1 LSFWVPTGV
10 LGALMYA
17 GLLAAYSVLPD
28 FLREGSNDLQIYRAA
43 GEEMVSGSLPYKD
56 FFIEYP
62 PGSLPFFVPPALL
75 SNTDVLY
82 DFLFANEMALVL
94 LAALFL
100 TAITAR
106 RLAGATGTFY
116 PILATAT
123 FALCA
128 VLLWPIAVTRYDAVV
143 ALSLAAALPF
153 AVRGGAL
160 RAIVAYG
167 ALGFGAAAKLVPAL
181 ATLPLALLRR
191 REAPPGYGAFF
202 VVLGLFVLPAFLF
215 GGGRFLDSFAYHMD
229 RGVQIESIAS
239 SVLILLGA
247 VERVTLGFGAF
258 QVAGPGVEA
267 AKLLSTPVTAAL
279 LVGTLAAAWT
289 RRRNLG
295 EAGLQNLGAAF
306 YARYGAAL
314 VLAFMLGNKVLS
326 PQYVIWL
333 LPLVPLAARGRS
345 GVLVCSLLTL
355 AAALTSVVYPLY
367 YDQLL
372 ALTFPGPQLLLLRNT
387 LLVALWVLLISLP
400 FENARGKATP
410 A

>member
-1 LSFWVPTGV
+1 
-10 LGALMYA
+10 MYA

-43 GEEMVSGSLPYKD
+43 GEEMLSGRLLYQD
-56 FFIEYP
+56 FFIDYP
-62 PGSLPFFVPPALL
+62 PASLPFFVPPALL

-94 LAALFL
+94 LGAMLL
-100 TAITAR
+100 TSLTAR
-106 RLAGATGTFY
+106 RLSTPTGGFY

-143 ALSLAAALPF
+143 ALALAAALPF
-153 AVRGGAL
+153 AASGGRL
-160 RAIVAYG
+160 RAAVAYG

-191 REAPPGYGAFF
+191 REAPFGYVVFSLVLAAFG
-202 VVLGLFVLPAFLF
+202 VPALLF
-215 GGGRFLDSFAYHMD
+215 GGGRFLDSFAYHME
-229 RGVQIESIAS
+229 RGIQIESLAS
-239 SVLILLGA
+239 SVLILLGS

-258 QVAGPGVEA
+258 QVAGPGAEL
-267 AKLLSTPVTAAL
+267 AKALSTPITAGL
-279 LVGTLAAAWT
+279 LILTLAVAW
-289 RRRNLG
+289 RRRRRLG
-295 EAGLQNLGAAF
+295 EAALARLGGAF
-306 YARYGAAL
+306 YARYSAAL

-345 GVLVCSLLTL
+345 GVLVCSLFIL
-355 AAALTSVVYPLY
+355 AAGVTSVVYPLY

-372 ALTFPGPQLLLLRNT
+372 ALTFPAPQLLFFRNG
-387 LLVALWVLLISLP
+387 LLVALWVLLLALP
-400 FENARGKATP
+400 PEGGKESRTP
-410 A
+410 